1 MAVALAQGH
10 TAEACGYVPLLLE
23 TTQQRLPDTLTAE
36 VEEAVQAWERG
47 ESESARISLDRALA
61 LAQESGYL

>member
-1 MAVALAQGH
+1 MRD
-10 TAEACGYVPLLLE
+10 VPLLLE